1 MVGGSLM
8 VQILGCLPANKSIEA
23 EGGKQKDDFLLVRDK
38 QKMQK
43 GFSTSP
49 VVVSTRKDVIDLFK

>member
-1 MVGGSLM
+1 M

-23 EGGKQKDDFLLVRDK
+23 EEGKQKDDFLPVRDK

-49 VVVSTRKDVIDLFK
+49 VVVSTRKDVMDLF